1 MIISRNKHSKGT
13 TIVRAMMAVFMVI
26 GVISALPFGT
36 ASAAGSASLSL
47 TPASGSYPIST
58 NFTVGVFENSG
69 TDTAVGVDAKI
80 TYDATKLDFVS
91 VDTTGGVFTDCPSA
105 PVGGGGNVTITCVK
119 FGFSFTGSQKI
130 GNVTFKTKAG
140 TGTTSLGFGSSSAI
154 VKNDGSTNLWNGSTA
169 GGTYTLTTPTP
180 PPSGGGGG
188 TTTPPPSGG
197 GGGTTKPPAG
207 GSTSPNTTAPANTAP
222 NTNPGTT
229 KPNNSSSTNTVT
241 TSPANELVPVAPP
254 NATGKSVSVFVSDAN
269 SRAVAGAKVSL
280 GSKTYLTDANGIAS
294 FGDVKPGTYT
304 VKIVAATGSASKSF
318 TVTPVSQDGTAQKV
332 EVVVKKSS
340 NLVMLGALGLGA
352 IFVLTGAY
360 MIFRKWQMNRMMS
373 LPSGAESAVVVNKP
387 PEAIPFEPIP
397 VSPPVESAKTD
408 EPTPAEAPKA
418 DPKPEPTPLV
428 EEKEPEIDEGAAA
441 ELLKKAHVTESAEAP
456 KEEAPAKT
464 DEPTPAEAPKAKP
477 AETSAEA
484 PKTPKPKP
492 VVSAETSPIDAPKP
506 AGKVDTVMV
515 TPAEPKPKPE

>member
-1 MIISRNKHSKGT
+1 
-13 TIVRAMMAVFMVI
+13 
-26 GVISALPFGT
+26 
-36 ASAAGSASLSL
+36 
-47 TPASGSYPIST
+47 
-58 NFTVGVFENSG
+58 
-69 TDTAVGVDAKI
+69 
-80 TYDATKLDFVS
+80 
-91 VDTTGGVFTDCPSA
+91 
-105 PVGGGGNVTITCVK
+105 
-119 FGFSFTGSQKI
+119 
-130 GNVTFKTKAG
+130 
-140 TGTTSLGFGSSSAI
+140 
-154 VKNDGSTNLWNGSTA
+154 
-169 GGTYTLTTPTP
+169 
-180 PPSGGGGG
+180 
-188 TTTPPPSGG
+188 
-197 GGGTTKPPAG
+197 
-207 GSTSPNTTAPANTAP
+207 
-222 NTNPGTT
+222 
-229 KPNNSSSTNTVT
+229 
-241 TSPANELVPVAPP
+241 
-254 NATGKSVSVFVSDAN
+254 
-269 SRAVAGAKVSL
+269 
-280 GSKTYLTDANGIAS
+280 
-294 FGDVKPGTYT
+294 
-304 VKIVAATGSASKSF
+304 
-318 TVTPVSQDGTAQKV
+318 
-332 EVVVKKSS
+332 
-340 NLVMLGALGLGA
+340 MLGALGLGA

-492 VVSAETSPIDAPKP
+492 VVSAETSPTDAPKP
-506 AGKVDTVMV
+506 AGKIDTVMV